1 MRAEKFWTAFAA
13 GTAVGA
19 FAGIGG
25 VLAVRRRISEADR
38 RVVRLEKSIN
48 IGSPVR
54 KVFAAWSHFDRLP
67 QWIGF
72 IKQVEHRGRQ
82 WRWLINLDGRDF
94 QWEAKITQVIPN
106 ESIGWKSLSG
116 PKHTG
121 RITFS
126 PAGDQTVVH
135 VIMNYVPPMG
145 AFGAMV
151 TMEAHLEQWI
161 ERGLREFKAAME
173 QEHHEAGLRTGT
185 TGAGTTGA
193 GTTGEDR
200 SWRAET

>member
-1 MRAEKFWTAFAA
+1 MRAEKFWSGFAA

-19 FAGIGG
+19 FAGIGA

-48 IGSPVR
+48 IGGPAR
-54 KVFAAWSHFDRLP
+54 KVYAAWSHFERLP

-72 IKQVEHRGRQ
+72 IKRVEHRGRH
-82 WRWLINLDGRDF
+82 WRWLVNLDGRDF

-106 ESIGWKSLSG
+106 ESIGWKSLTG

-135 VIMNYVPPMG
+135 VIMNYIPPLG
-145 AFGAMV
+145 TFGAMV
-151 TMEAHLEQWI
+151 TMEEHLEQWI
-161 ERGLREFKAAME
+161 ERGLREFKAGME
-173 QEHHEAGLRTGT
+173 KELHATELRTGT
-185 TGAGTTGA
+185 AGEERT
-193 GTTGEDR
+193 
-200 SWRAET
+200 WRAET

>member
-1 MRAEKFWTAFAA
+1 MRAEKFWSGFAA

-25 VLAVRRRISEADR
+25 VLAVRRRASEMDR

-48 IGSPVR
+48 IGGPVR
-54 KVFAAWSHFDRLP
+54 KVFAAWSNFERLP
-67 QWIGF
+67 HWIGF
-72 IKQVEHRGRQ
+72 IKRVEHRGRH
-82 WRWLINLDGRDF
+82 WRWLVHLDGRDF
-94 QWEAKITQVIPN
+94 QWDAKITQVIPN

-135 VIMNYVPPMG
+135 VIMNYAPPMG
-145 AFGAMV
+145 VFGAMV
-151 TMEAHLEQWI
+151 TMEQHLEQWI

-173 QEHHEAGLRTGT
+173 QEHHEAGQRTGT
-185 TGAGTTGA
+185 AGP
-193 GTTGEDR
+193 GTREEER